1 MCYLCCAMFTAEEFD
16 ILRRE
21 DVRRA
26 IDANIDRD
34 PVQIALD
41 RHVPEAAAVATQV
54 KRLQRAAAKL
64 PSYHAVRAILP
75 PLAYEQSSSEECAAR
90 KLLSGG
96 SVLDLTCGL
105 GVDAL
110 ALSCRFERVVTVERD
125 SVLSAVARENF
136 ARLGATN
143 IEVVNAYAEDF
154 VRDCRER
161 FDWCYADPDR
171 RGAGGEK
178 LVRLE
183 ECSPDIVSLRGR
195 IAEIAD
201 RLCVKCSPL
210 FDVAEAFR
218 IFGDCRVETVSMRGE
233 CKEVNIYADGSR
245 PTIAAVAV
253 GQGEFATG
261 YPASAEW
268 CAEPKNADEYRWLTL
283 PDAALQHSRLVA
295 AAFAGKADVWSDNS
309 VALSSEMPE
318 GVLGRTFAIEEAVRF
333 DEKVLRKRMRGK
345 RIEIIRRDF
354 PLTNGAL
361 CARLGI
367 REGGEERWCFARI
380 GGRGWAVRLGEQEKK

>member
-1 MCYLCCAMFTAEEFD
+1 MFTAEEFD

-26 IDANIDRD
+26 IDDNIDRD
-34 PVQIALD
+34 PVRIALD
-41 RHVPEAAAVATQV
+41 KRVSEAAAVATQV

-90 KLLSGG
+90 KNLSGR

-110 ALSCRFERVVTVERD
+110 ALSRRFDRVVTVERD
-125 SVLSAVARENF
+125 AVLAAVARENF
-136 ARLGATN
+136 ARLGAAN
-143 IEVVNAYAEDF
+143 IEVVNAASEDF
-154 VRDCRER
+154 LRDCRER

-171 RGAGGEK
+171 RGANGEK

-183 ECSPDIVSLRGR
+183 DCSPDVVSLRGR
-195 IAEIAD
+195 LAEIAD
-201 RLCVKCSPL
+201 NLCIKCSPL

-233 CKEVNIYADGSR
+233 CKEVNIYADGSQ

-253 GQGEFATG
+253 GQGEFSAA
-261 YPASAEW
+261 YPPSAEW
-268 CAEPKNADEYRWLTL
+268 CSEPEDGGEYRYLTL

-295 AAFAGKADVWSDNS
+295 AAFAGKADVWNDNS
-309 VALSSEMPE
+309 AALSVAMPE
-318 GVLGRTFAIEEAVRF
+318 GVLGRTFVIEEALRF
-333 DEKVLRKRMRGK
+333 DEKTLRKRLRGK

-354 PLTNGAL
+354 PMTNAAL
-361 CARLGI
+361 CARLGV
-367 REGGEERWCFARI
+367 REGGDERWCFTRI
-380 GGRGWAVRLGEQEKK
+380 GGRGWAFGLKNIK

>member
-1 MCYLCCAMFTAEEFD
+1 MCYLCAMFTAEEFD

-110 ALSCRFERVVTVERD
+110 ALSRRFERVVTVERD
-125 SVLSAVARENF
+125 SVLAAVARENF

-143 IEVVNAYAEDF
+143 IEVVNASAEDF

-171 RGAGGEK
+171 RGADGEK

-233 CKEVNIYADGSR
+233 CKEVNIYADGSQ
-245 PTIAAVAV
+245 PTISAVAV
-253 GQGEFATG
+253 GQGGFATG

-309 VALSSEMPE
+309 VALSAEMPE

-333 DEKVLRKRMRGK
+333 DEKTLRKRLRGK

-367 REGGEERWCFARI
+367 REGGDERWCFARI
-380 GGRGWAVRLGEQEKK
+380 GGRGWAVRLGRQEKK